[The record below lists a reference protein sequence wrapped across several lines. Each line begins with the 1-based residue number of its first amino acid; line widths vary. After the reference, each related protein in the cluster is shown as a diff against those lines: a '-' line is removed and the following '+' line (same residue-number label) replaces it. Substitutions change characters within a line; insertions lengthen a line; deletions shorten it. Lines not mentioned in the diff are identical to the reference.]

1 MSIAALCVSNPS
13 WHHAA
18 TKCSKS
24 CRPLLVHQC
33 RSKVGVLKVS
43 VRSVVKKELLVG
55 QLP

>member
-1 MSIAALCVSNPS
+1 M
-13 WHHAA
+13 
-18 TKCSKS
+18 KCNKS
-24 CRPLLVHQC
+24 CRQSLVRQC